1 MTALEI
7 ILLIAGA
14 AVLISSFFVS
24 EKLSSSDVDYIRK
37 LSEKEVKIILEK
49 ELDGADDEIA
59 KRIREK
65 TDDAVAEIERA
76 TDRDTNDKLLSMNEF
91 SDTVL
96 SSMNKSHDEIIFL
109 YNRLSDKQKK
119 LDEQSTLLSEMEKK
133 LSAMK
138 TSVDGQLKKLA
149 DEKVIAEERQKEIEK
164 EAAAE
169 KERLSEEHK
178 VAEDVASLKEAFK
191 NRLNEEEASEEKKE
205 TGKGKDEASLKDR
218 ILDAKKDGLSE
229 IEIAKK
235 LGCGLG
241 EVRLVL
247 GRFETAEG
255 SAS

>member
-14 AVLISSFFVS
+14 GLLAASFFVS
-24 EKLSSSDVDYIRK
+24 EKLSSSDVDYIHK

-49 ELDGADDEIA
+49 ELSAAEGDIDS
-59 KRIREK
+59 RIQEK

-96 SSMNKSHDEIIFL
+96 SSMNNSHDEVMFL
-109 YNRLSDKQKK
+109 YNRLNDKQQK
-119 LDEQSTLLSEMEKK
+119 LDEQAAELAETEKK
-133 LSAMK
+133 LTAMK
-138 TSVDGQLKKLA
+138 ASVDAQLKKLS
-149 DEKVIAEERQKEIEK
+149 DEKVIAEERQEEIEK

-169 KERLSEEHK
+169 KERLSAESK
-178 VAEDVASLKEAFK
+178 AKEDVASLKEAFK
-191 NRLNEEEASEEKKE
+191 NRLEAEGSTDAEETEEEQEGSSLREK
-205 TGKGKDEASLKDR
+205 
-218 ILDAKKDGLSE
+218 ILSAKKDGLSE

-247 GRFETAEG
+247 DRFEAPEG